1 LPFVP
6 IHRDL
11 QIFHP
16 IVGTD
21 SICAANRATP
31 KTIPTFY
38 YKFQIPNSKF
48 QISNYPLLN
57 INYKFIIPQDLKN
70 GLRTAIGI
78 SAKKRGRLLLFQ
90 ANRCLTSEARSFD
103 LRLEKSEVFWRKE
116 IPQAMSK
123 LSLVF

>member
-1 LPFVP
+1 LPFVL

-31 KTIPTFY
+31 KSIPTFY
-38 YKFQIPNSKF
+38 YKFQIP
-48 QISNYPLLN
+48 NYPLLN